1 MIPSTLVP
9 GPWNRDAT
17 QREISNSRIYYPA
30 VGLLLGLM
38 LLGIERGCREVFPDF
53 LTAAVLVVSLVMV
66 TRGLHLDG
74 LMDTCDGLFGGF
86 NPERRLEIMRDSRVG
101 AFGVAGAASVL
112 LLKYGALVALLG
124 LDDPGTEWSLLLF
137 PMVSRWAMVVALGAF
152 PYVRLQGLGSPF
164 SQGGALWPTVAAA
177 ITAAVAAVLLGG
189 IGGSGMLLGAAAMAG
204 LLGWAMAGR
213 LGGLTGDTY
222 GAINELVEIAA
233 LLAAVAIL
241 PHGWIEPLTEMI
253 W

>member
-1 MIPSTLVP
+1 MIPAVIIP
-9 GPWNRDAT
+9 GPWNRDAS
-17 QREISNSRIYYPA
+17 QRNISNSRIYYPA
-30 VGLLLGLM
+30 VGLLLGL
-38 LLGIERGCREVFPDF
+38 LLWGLERGCSEIFPDF
-53 LTAAVLVVSLVMV
+53 LSAAVLVGSLVAV

-86 NPERRLEIMRDSRVG
+86 NPERRLEIMRDSQVG

-124 LDDPGTEWSLLLF
+124 LEDPGKEWSLLLF
-137 PMVSRWAMVVALGAF
+137 PMLSRWAMVAALGAF

-164 SQGGALWPTVAAA
+164 HQGSNLWPTVTAA

-189 IGGSGMLLGAAAMAG
+189 IGGVGMLVGASAMAL

-222 GAINELVEIAA
+222 GAINELVEVAA

-241 PHGWIEPLTEMI
+241 PHGWIEPLTALI
-253 W
+253 